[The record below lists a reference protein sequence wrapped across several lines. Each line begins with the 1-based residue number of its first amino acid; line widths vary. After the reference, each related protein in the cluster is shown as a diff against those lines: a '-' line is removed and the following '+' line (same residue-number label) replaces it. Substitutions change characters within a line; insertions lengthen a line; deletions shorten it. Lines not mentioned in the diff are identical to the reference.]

1 MSSKIKCV
9 IYLRVSTKS
18 QDTSN
23 QLIPLKEYV
32 ERMGYELV
40 GVYEDFGVSGV
51 KSSRPQLDQ
60 MILDGRRR
68 KYSMIL
74 SWSIDRIGRNMT
86 HLCQFVDEMNQ
97 LGVNLYFHTQNIDTT
112 TSVGKMFF
120 HIISAIS
127 TFERELIRERIK
139 NSLETCKKKG
149 IKLGRPSSMNDG
161 LRNAI
166 LILKEKGVGVRST
179 CRQLGIGTNSYY
191 SVVREVKES

>member
-1 MSSKIKCV
+1 MSSTIKCA

-23 QLIPLKEYV
+23 QLQPLKEYV

-40 GVYEDFGVSGV
+40 GVYEDHGVSGV

-60 MILDGRRR
+60 MMIDGRR
-68 KYSMIL
+68 KKFSLIL

-97 LGVNLYFHTQNIDTT
+97 LGINLYFHTQSIDTT

-120 HIISAIS
+120 HIISSIS
-127 TFERELIRERIK
+127 TFERELIRERVICG
-139 NSLETCKKKG
+139 LERCKQKG
-149 IKLGRPSSMNDG
+149 VKLGRPSSMNDG

-166 LILKEKGVGVRST
+166 LILKEKGVGVRET

-191 SVVREVKES
+191 SVVKELK

>member
-1 MSSKIKCV
+1 MTVKCV

-23 QLIPLKEYV
+23 QLQPLKDYV

-60 MILDGRRR
+60 MMLDGRRG
-68 KYSMIL
+68 KFSMIL

-86 HLCQFVDEMNQ
+86 HLCGFVDEMNQ
-97 LGVNLYFHTQNIDTT
+97 LGINLYFHTQSIDTT

-120 HIISAIS
+120 HIISSIS
-127 TFERELIRERIK
+127 TFERELISERIRCG
-139 NSLETCKKKG
+139 LERCKQNG
-149 IKLGRPSSMNDG
+149 VKLGRPSSVNES
-161 LRNAI
+161 LRI
-166 LILKEKGVGVRST
+166 SVRLLKEKGLGVREI
-179 CRQLGIGTNSYY
+179 CRKLSLGTNTFYKII
-191 SVVREVKES
+191 REVE